1 MAAAASAAYIA
12 SMNSGITMPSID
24 HQEPHARGHH
34 LHAEIDLA
42 AGRTAPVLITAPPGC
57 AATIVQAIAAR
68 SHRDLIPVAAP
79 HAGAADDVLT
89 AIAEN
94 RLGIRTARAAI
105 LWLKEVHRLNAAQQ
119 TAAMKLVEAG
129 TGQVRPAARIV
140 ASTSVD
146 LFELVER
153 GSFDARL
160 FYRLNTIH
168 LVVDLTGG

>member
-12 SMNSGITMPSID
+12 SMNSGIAMPSID

-119 TAAMKLVEAG
+119 AATMKLVEAG
-129 TGQVRPAARIV
+129 AGQVCPAARIV

-168 LVVDLTGG
+168 LVVDMTGG